1 MDKIL
6 HIADELTEAFVNC
19 DVYREYISIKQ
30 RLDDNPELKGM
41 LERFYKESLDFELKR
56 LGGGEPDFEE
66 ERRISGQYADIW
78 LSEDGRRFMEIKNAL
93 YRTLRTIYETIEEK
107 CALQL

>member
-1 MDKIL
+1 MDNIL

-19 DVYREYISIKQ
+19 DAYLEYISIKQ
-30 RLDDNPELKGM
+30 RLNDNLELKGM

-56 LGGGEPDFEE
+56 LAGDADFEE
-66 ERRISGQYADIW
+66 EKRISGQYADIW
-78 LSEDGRRFMEIKNAL
+78 LTEDGRRFMETKNTL
-93 YRTLRTIYETIEEK
+93 YKTLRQIFETIEEK